1 MKNLEIGQIV
11 NTFGIKGFV
20 KVNSWVNDVT
30 RFDDLKKVYIK
41 IRKSLK
47 ELEIEEVKY
56 HKNQVLL
63 KFKGIETVEQA
74 EMLRNAILEIDR
86 KDAIPLEE
94 GEYFIADLLES
105 EVYTDEGEKLG
116 ILEDIFNTGSNDIY
130 VVKNELGKSIL
141 LPRIKEVFKEIDVEN
156 AIPLEKG
163 EYFIADLLESEVF
176 TDEGEKLGILDD
188 IYNTGSKDI
197 YVVKNELGKTI
208 LLPGIKDVIK
218 EVDVEN
224 KKIIVHLIEGL
235 I

>member
-1 MKNLEIGQIV
+1 MKNLEVGQIV

-20 KVNSWVNDVT
+20 KVNPWVNDVT
-30 RFDDLKKVYIK
+30 RFEKLKKVYIK
-41 IRKSLK
+41 IRNEHK

-63 KFKGIETVEQA
+63 KFKGIDTIEQA
-74 EMLRNAILEIDR
+74 EIIRNAIIEIDR
-86 KDAIPLEE
+86 
-94 GEYFIADLLES
+94 
-105 EVYTDEGEKLG
+105 
-116 ILEDIFNTGSNDIY
+116 
-130 VVKNELGKSIL
+130 
-141 LPRIKEVFKEIDVEN
+141 EN

-176 TDEGEKLGILDD
+176 TDEGEKLGVLDD

-224 KKIIVHLIEGL
+224 KKIIVHLLKGL
-235 I
+235 V

>member
-11 NTFGIKGFV
+11 NTFGIKGIV
-20 KVNSWVNDVT
+20 KVNPWVNDVT

-74 EMLRNAILEIDR
+74 EILRNAIIEIDR

-156 AIPLEKG
+156 
-163 EYFIADLLESEVF
+163 
-176 TDEGEKLGILDD
+176 
-188 IYNTGSKDI
+188 
-197 YVVKNELGKTI
+197 
-208 LLPGIKDVIK
+208 
-218 EVDVEN
+218 

>member
-20 KVNSWVNDVT
+20 KVNPWVNDVT
-30 RFDDLKKVYIK
+30 RFDNLKKVYIK
-41 IRKSLK
+41 IRKGLK

-63 KFKGIETVEQA
+63 KFKGVETVEQA

-86 KDAIPLEE
+86 KDAIPLAE

-141 LPRIKEVFKEIDVEN
+141 LPRIKDVFKEI
-156 AIPLEKG
+156 
-163 EYFIADLLESEVF
+163 
-176 TDEGEKLGILDD
+176 
-188 IYNTGSKDI
+188 
-197 YVVKNELGKTI
+197 
-208 LLPGIKDVIK
+208 
-218 EVDVEN
+218 DVEN

>member
-1 MKNLEIGQIV
+1 MKNLEVGQIV

-20 KVNSWVNDVT
+20 KVNPWVNDVM
-30 RFDDLKKVYIK
+30 RFEKLKKVYIK
-41 IRKSLK
+41 IRNEHK

-63 KFKGIETVEQA
+63 KFKGIDTIEQA
-74 EMLRNAILEIDR
+74 EFFRNAIIEIDR
-86 KDAIPLEE
+86 
-94 GEYFIADLLES
+94 
-105 EVYTDEGEKLG
+105 
-116 ILEDIFNTGSNDIY
+116 
-130 VVKNELGKSIL
+130 
-141 LPRIKEVFKEIDVEN
+141 EN

-208 LLPGIKDVIK
+208 LLPGINDVIK

-224 KKIIVHLIEGL
+224 KKIIVHLLKGL
-235 I
+235 V

>member
-20 KVNSWVNDVT
+20 KVNPWVNDVT

-63 KFKGIETVEQA
+63 KFKGVETVEQA

-141 LPRIKEVFKEIDVEN
+141 LPRIKDVFKEIDV
-156 AIPLEKG
+156 
-163 EYFIADLLESEVF
+163 V
-176 TDEGEKLGILDD
+176 
-188 IYNTGSKDI
+188 
-197 YVVKNELGKTI
+197 
-208 LLPGIKDVIK
+208 
-218 EVDVEN
+218 N

>member
-20 KVNSWVNDVT
+20 KVNPWVNDVT

-63 KFKGIETVEQA
+63 KFKGVETVEQA

-141 LPRIKEVFKEIDVEN
+141 LPRIKDVFKEI
-156 AIPLEKG
+156 
-163 EYFIADLLESEVF
+163 
-176 TDEGEKLGILDD
+176 
-188 IYNTGSKDI
+188 
-197 YVVKNELGKTI
+197 
-208 LLPGIKDVIK
+208 
-218 EVDVEN
+218 DVEN

>member
-20 KVNSWVNDVT
+20 KVNPWVNDVT

-41 IRKSLK
+41 IRKEEK
-47 ELEIEEVKY
+47 VLEIEEVKY

-63 KFKGIETVEQA
+63 KFKGVETVEQA

-156 AIPLEKG
+156 
-163 EYFIADLLESEVF
+163 
-176 TDEGEKLGILDD
+176 
-188 IYNTGSKDI
+188 
-197 YVVKNELGKTI
+197 
-208 LLPGIKDVIK
+208 
-218 EVDVEN
+218 

>member
-1 MKNLEIGQIV
+1 MKNLEVGQIV

-20 KVNSWVNDVT
+20 KVNPWVNDVT
-30 RFDDLKKVYIK
+30 RFEKLKKVYIK
-41 IRKSLK
+41 IRNEHK

-63 KFKGIETVEQA
+63 KFKGIDTIEQA
-74 EMLRNAILEIDR
+74 EFLRNAIIEIDR
-86 KDAIPLEE
+86 
-94 GEYFIADLLES
+94 
-105 EVYTDEGEKLG
+105 
-116 ILEDIFNTGSNDIY
+116 
-130 VVKNELGKSIL
+130 
-141 LPRIKEVFKEIDVEN
+141 EN

-163 EYFIADLLESEVF
+163 EYFIADLLDSEVF

-208 LLPGIKDVIK
+208 LLPGINDVIK

-224 KKIIVHLIEGL
+224 KKIIVHLLKGL
-235 I
+235 V

>member
-20 KVNSWVNDVT
+20 KVNPWVNNVT

-41 IRKSLK
+41 IRKEVKVLK
-47 ELEIEEVKY
+47 IEEVKY

-63 KFKGIETVEQA
+63 KFKGVETVEQA
-74 EMLRNAILEIDR
+74 ETLRNAILEIDR
-86 KDAIPLEE
+86 EDAIPLEE

-105 EVYTDEGEKLG
+105 EVYTDEGKKLG
-116 ILEDIFNTGSNDIY
+116 ILEDIYNTGSNDIY

-141 LPRIKEVFKEIDVEN
+141 LPRIKDVFKEIDV
-156 AIPLEKG
+156 
-163 EYFIADLLESEVF
+163 D
-176 TDEGEKLGILDD
+176 
-188 IYNTGSKDI
+188 
-197 YVVKNELGKTI
+197 
-208 LLPGIKDVIK
+208 
-218 EVDVEN
+218 N

>member
-20 KVNSWVNDVT
+20 KVNPWVNDVT

-116 ILEDIFNTGSNDIY
+116 ILEDIFNTGSNDTY

-141 LPRIKEVFKEIDVEN
+141 LPRIKDVFKEI
-156 AIPLEKG
+156 
-163 EYFIADLLESEVF
+163 
-176 TDEGEKLGILDD
+176 
-188 IYNTGSKDI
+188 
-197 YVVKNELGKTI
+197 
-208 LLPGIKDVIK
+208 
-218 EVDVEN
+218 DVEN

>member
-20 KVNSWVNDVT
+20 KVNPWVNDVT

-41 IRKSLK
+41 IRKELK

-63 KFKGIETVEQA
+63 KFKGVENVEQA

-141 LPRIKEVFKEIDVEN
+141 LPRIKDVFKEI
-156 AIPLEKG
+156 
-163 EYFIADLLESEVF
+163 
-176 TDEGEKLGILDD
+176 
-188 IYNTGSKDI
+188 
-197 YVVKNELGKTI
+197 
-208 LLPGIKDVIK
+208 
-218 EVDVEN
+218 DVEN

>member
-11 NTFGIKGFV
+11 NIFGIKGFV
-20 KVNSWVNDVT
+20 KVNPWVNDVT

-41 IRKSLK
+41 IRKELK
-47 ELEIEEVKY
+47 TLEIEEVKY

-63 KFKGIETVEQA
+63 KFKGVETVEQA

-105 EVYTDEGEKLG
+105 EVYTDEGKKLG

-130 VVKNELGKSIL
+130 VVRDELGKQIL
-141 LPRIKEVFKEIDVEN
+141 LPATKEVIKKV
-156 AIPLEKG
+156 
-163 EYFIADLLESEVF
+163 
-176 TDEGEKLGILDD
+176 D
-188 IYNTGSKDI
+188 I
-197 YVVKNELGKTI
+197 
-208 LLPGIKDVIK
+208 
-218 EVDVEN
+218 EN
-224 KKIIVHLIEGL
+224 KKIIVHLLPGL

>member
-20 KVNSWVNDVT
+20 KVNPWVNDVT

-63 KFKGIETVEQA
+63 KFKGVENVEQA

-141 LPRIKEVFKEIDVEN
+141 LPRIKDVFKEI
-156 AIPLEKG
+156 
-163 EYFIADLLESEVF
+163 
-176 TDEGEKLGILDD
+176 
-188 IYNTGSKDI
+188 
-197 YVVKNELGKTI
+197 
-208 LLPGIKDVIK
+208 
-218 EVDVEN
+218 DVEN

>member
-20 KVNSWVNDVT
+20 KVNPWVNDVT

-41 IRKSLK
+41 IRKELK
-47 ELEIEEVKY
+47 TLEIEEVKY

-63 KFKGIETVEQA
+63 KFKGVETVEQA

-141 LPRIKEVFKEIDVEN
+141 LPRIKDVFKEI
-156 AIPLEKG
+156 
-163 EYFIADLLESEVF
+163 
-176 TDEGEKLGILDD
+176 
-188 IYNTGSKDI
+188 
-197 YVVKNELGKTI
+197 
-208 LLPGIKDVIK
+208 
-218 EVDVEN
+218 DVEN

>member
-1 MKNLEIGQIV
+1 MKKNLEIGQIV

-20 KVNSWVNDVT
+20 KVNPWVNDVT

-41 IRKSLK
+41 IRKEEK
-47 ELEIEEVKY
+47 VLEIEEVKY

-63 KFKGIETVEQA
+63 KFKGVEKVEQA

-141 LPRIKEVFKEIDVEN
+141 LPRIKDVFKEIDVEN
-156 AIPLEKG
+156 
-163 EYFIADLLESEVF
+163 
-176 TDEGEKLGILDD
+176 
-188 IYNTGSKDI
+188 
-197 YVVKNELGKTI
+197 
-208 LLPGIKDVIK
+208 
-218 EVDVEN
+218 
-224 KKIIVHLIEGL
+224 KKIVVHLIEGL

>member
-20 KVNSWVNDVT
+20 KVNPWVNDVT
-30 RFDDLKKVYIK
+30 RFDNLKKVYIK
-41 IRKSLK
+41 IRKELK

-63 KFKGIETVEQA
+63 KFKGVETVEQA

-86 KDAIPLEE
+86 KDAIPLAE

-141 LPRIKEVFKEIDVEN
+141 LPRTKDVFKEI
-156 AIPLEKG
+156 
-163 EYFIADLLESEVF
+163 
-176 TDEGEKLGILDD
+176 
-188 IYNTGSKDI
+188 
-197 YVVKNELGKTI
+197 
-208 LLPGIKDVIK
+208 
-218 EVDVEN
+218 DVEN